1 MNIPLLAGNFS
12 MIVSMQVSLSTWEL
26 GNPGPRQDYSI
37 HVDLSY
43 AGARNPFSEKKWKKF
58 QLSSI
63 FGTSNAAIKWHIID
77 VNLYRGETRIADR
90 WLIVLTLGSG
100 QTRNMALDRYVRYF
114 KKTIT

>member
-1 MNIPLLAGNFS
+1 MSI
-12 MIVSMQVSLSTWEL
+12 QVSLSTWEL
-26 GNPGPRQDYSI
+26 GNPGPQQDYSI

-43 AGARNPFSEKKWKKF
+43 AGTRNPFSEKKWKKF

-77 VNLYRGETRIADR
+77 VNLYRGERRIADR

-100 QTRNMALDRYVRYF
+100 QTRNMALDRYVSIPLIVR
-114 KKTIT
+114 